1 MECPNPF
8 GLSLSKPLCKCGLP
22 FDRLRANGV
31 LCNARPVAGLKCSQ
45 GAPDVKQILFPIV
58 FFLHTLAAAAVLQP
72 GAILPVMN
80 LKDQHEKPLAIE
92 RDTKLVFFA
101 SEMGGSRLM
110 TKALDTLPPTA
121 LKDRNAV
128 YVADISGMPAIF
140 TTIVALPRLQKMP
153 YPVALVRDAREAA
166 SLPRKPGTVT
176 VLRVDAG
183 KISAIDF
190 VKDLQQIK
198 GHLK

>member
-1 MECPNPF
+1 M
-8 GLSLSKPLCKCGLP
+8 
-22 FDRLRANGV
+22 
-31 LCNARPVAGLKCSQ
+31 
-45 GAPDVKQILFPIV
+45 KQILLPVLFL
-58 FFLHTLAAAAVLQP
+58 LHTLAAAAVLQP
-72 GAILPVMN
+72 GAALPVFKV
-80 LKDQHEKPLAIE
+80 KDQHEKPFVIE

-110 TKALDTLPPTA
+110 TKALDSLPPTA

-153 YPVALVRDAREAA
+153 YPVALIRDAKEAA

-176 VLRVDAG
+176 VLRIDAG
-183 KISAIDF
+183 KITAIEF
-190 VKDLQQIK
+190 VKDSQQIK

>member
-1 MECPNPF
+1 
-8 GLSLSKPLCKCGLP
+8 L
-22 FDRLRANGV
+22 
-31 LCNARPVAGLKCSQ
+31 
-45 GAPDVKQILFPIV
+45 KQILLPV
-58 FFLHTLAAAAVLQP
+58 LFFLHTLTAAAVLQP
-72 GAILPVMN
+72 GESLPVMN

-121 LKDRNAV
+121 LKDKNAV

-140 TTIVALPRLQKMP
+140 TTIVALPRLQKMR
-153 YPVALVRDAREAA
+153 YQVALIRDAKEAA

-176 VLRVDAG
+176 VLRVHG
-183 KISAIDF
+183 GTISAIDF

-198 GHLK
+198 SRLK